1 MMQKVLLTEMCFCK
15 EKKFAAL
22 VVGRK
27 PTLCSHITKKIQLE
41 VLHGHGEIIFF
52 QRKLNF
58 EVNLN
63 NNLES
68 TKLLCFAFSLNLN
81 HENMQDIT
89 NNLK

>member
-1 MMQKVLLTEMCFCK
+1 M
-15 EKKFAAL
+15 
-22 VVGRK
+22 
-27 PTLCSHITKKIQLE
+27 
-41 VLHGHGEIIFF
+41 LHGHGEIIFF

-89 NNLK
+89 NNLKRFGKKHNKINYMVLTNFY